1 MYNIYKIY
9 KIMGWNKTKINK
21 HIKAAELLNKIKDE
35 AFKYIKKNKNIS
47 EYDVQ
52 RFIMVK
58 FKMNG
63 LRTDRAPIVAFRQNT
78 SFVHYYPSR
87 YFKILKPES
96 LILIDIW
103 ARLKEKNYPFAD
115 ITWMGYYG
123 KKIPGEVLKIF
134 KIVVKA
140 RDGAIRYIENVLK
153 RGKIPDTYE
162 IDKIARSVIK
172 KNGFGDNFLHTTGH
186 SLGFVSP
193 HGGKRIGPRSK
204 GLLRENVA
212 YTIEPGIYLKNKFG
226 ARSEIDFYINT
237 NRKLIITT
245 GLQKNILKFNN

>member
-1 MYNIYKIY
+1 
-9 KIMGWNKTKINK
+9 MGWNKIKIDK

-35 AFKYIKKNKNIS
+35 AFKYIRENKNIS

-52 RFIMVK
+52 RFIMDK

-63 LRTDRAPIVAFRQNT
+63 LRIDLAPIVAFRQNT

-87 YFKILKPES
+87 YSKKLKPES

-103 ARLKEKNYPFAD
+103 ARLKEKNSPFAD

-123 KKIPGEVLKIF
+123 KKIPRKVLKIF
-134 KIVVKA
+134 KIVIKA
-140 RDGAIRYIENVLK
+140 RDGTVRYIEDVL
-153 RGKIPDTYE
+153 RHGGIPGTYKV
-162 IDKIARSVIK
+162 DKVTRNFIK

-193 HGGKRIGPRSK
+193 HGGKRIGSKSK
-204 GLLRENVA
+204 GLLIENVA

-226 ARSEIDFYINT
+226 VRSEIDFYINT
-237 NRKLIITT
+237 DRKLVITT
-245 GLQKNILKFNN
+245 GIQKNIIRFND

>member
-103 ARLKEKNYPFAD
+103 ARLKGKNSPFAD

-123 KKIPGEVLKIF
+123 KKVPREVLKIF
-134 KIVVKA
+134 KIIIGA
-140 RDGAIRYIENVLK
+140 RDGAVQYIEDVL
-153 RGKIPDTYE
+153 RHGEIPGTYKV
-162 IDKIARSVIK
+162 DKIVRDIIK
-172 KNGFGDNFLHTTGH
+172 KNGFGNNFLHTTGH

-193 HGGKRIGPRSK
+193 HGGKRLGPKSK

-212 YTIEPGIYLKNKFG
+212 YTIEPGIYLKNRFG
-226 ARSEIDFYINT
+226 VRSEIDFYINPD
-237 NRKLIITT
+237 RKLIITT
-245 GLQKNILKFNN
+245 GFQKNIIKI

>member
-1 MYNIYKIY
+1 
-9 KIMGWNKTKINK
+9 MGWNKTKINK

-35 AFKYIKKNKNIS
+35 AFKYVRKNKNIS

-52 RFIMVK
+52 RFIMGK

-63 LRTDRAPIVAFRQNT
+63 LRTDRAPIIAFRQNT

-87 YFKILKPES
+87 HSKKLKLES

-103 ARLKEKNYPFAD
+103 ARFKGKNSPFAD

-123 KKIPGEVLKIF
+123 KKIPREVSGIF
-134 KIVVKA
+134 KIIIKA
-140 RDGAIRYIENVLK
+140 RDGAIRYIEDVL
-153 RGKIPDTYE
+153 RQGKIPDSYK
-162 IDKIARSVIK
+162 IDKAARDIIK
-172 KNGFGDNFLHTTGH
+172 KSGFGDNFLHTTGH

-193 HGGKRIGPRSK
+193 HGGKRIGPKSK

-226 ARSEIDFYINT
+226 ARSEIDFYINSD
-237 NRKLIITT
+237 RKLVITT
-245 GLQKNILKFNN
+245 GLQKNIIRFNN